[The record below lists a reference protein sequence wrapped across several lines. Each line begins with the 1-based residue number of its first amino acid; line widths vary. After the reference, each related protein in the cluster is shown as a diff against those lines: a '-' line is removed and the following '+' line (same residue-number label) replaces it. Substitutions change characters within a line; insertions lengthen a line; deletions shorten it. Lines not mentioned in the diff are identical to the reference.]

1 MPLPTVIL
9 PGYLAPAR
17 DYFTL
22 EKYLIQQGFPTVT
35 VPLTRR
41 DWWVTI
47 GGRPVTPIL
56 EILDKTIRRVL
67 HETQSD
73 QVNLIG
79 HSAGGWIARI
89 YLGEKSYC
97 DRIWS
102 GRPLV
107 KTLVSLGT
115 PHTSKERWTRRN
127 LEFVNHS
134 YPGTFCP
141 EIEYVC
147 VAGRALYGKPSWR
160 LGQWFTYQSYQLT
173 CGRGDCWGDGVTP
186 IESAHLVGAKNLI
199 LDNVQHSPRPL
210 QASTQHLWYGSPEVV
225 SQWIEHLR

>member
-17 DYFTL
+17 DYFAL
-22 EKYLIQQGFPTVT
+22 EQILIAQGFPTVT
-35 VPLTRR
+35 VPLTRQN
-41 DWWVTI
+41 WWITL

-56 EILDKTIRRVL
+56 EILDKTICSVL
-67 HETQSD
+67 SETQSD

-89 YLGEKSYC
+89 YLGEKSYH
-97 DRIWS
+97 DRTWS
-102 GRPLV
+102 GHPLV
-107 KTLVSLGT
+107 KTLVTLGT
-115 PHTSKERWTRRN
+115 PHTSQERWSRRN
-127 LEFVNHS
+127 IDFVARS
-134 YPGTFCP
+134 YPGAFFP
-141 EIEYVC
+141 EIEYIC
-147 VAGRALYGKPSWR
+147 VAGKAVYGKPSWR

-173 CGRGDCWGDGVTP
+173 CGQGDCWGDGVIP

-199 LDNVQHSPRPL
+199 LENVQHSPRPL
-210 QASTQHLWYGSPEVV
+210 QSTGQHQWYGSPKVV

>member
-17 DYFTL
+17 DYLDL
-22 EKYLIQQGFPTVT
+22 EQSLIAQGFPTVT

-41 DWWVTI
+41 DWWITI

-56 EILDKTIRRVL
+56 EILDRTIRGVL
-67 HETQSD
+67 RETQAD

-102 GRPLV
+102 SRPLV
-107 KTLVSLGT
+107 KTLVTLGT
-115 PHTSKERWTRRN
+115 PHTSQERWTRSN
-127 LEFVNHS
+127 LDFVNGS
-134 YPGTFCP
+134 YPEAFWP
-141 EIEYVC
+141 EVEYVC
-147 VAGRALYGKPSWR
+147 VAGKALYGQPSWR
-160 LGQWFTYQSYQLT
+160 LGEWFTYQSYQLT
-173 CGRGDCWGDGVTP
+173 CGQGNCWGDGVTP
-186 IESAHLVGAKNLI
+186 IESAHLVGGKNLI
-199 LDNVQHSPRPL
+199 LENVQHSPRPL
-210 QASTQHLWYGSPEVV
+210 QAGTRHQWYGSPEAVA
-225 SQWIEHLR
+225 QWIEHLR

>member
-17 DYFTL
+17 DYFAL
-22 EKYLIQQGFPTVT
+22 ERILTEQGFPTVT

-41 DWWVTI
+41 DWWITI

-56 EILDKTIRRVL
+56 EILDQTIRNVL
-67 HETQSD
+67 RETQAD

-89 YLGEKSYC
+89 YLGEESYC

-102 GRPLV
+102 GRSLV
-107 KTLVSLGT
+107 KTLITLGT
-115 PHTSKERWTRRN
+115 PHTSQERWTRSN
-127 LEFVNHS
+127 LDFVNS
-134 YPGTFCP
+134 AYPGAFCS
-141 EIEYVC
+141 EIEYMC
-147 VAGRALYGKPSWR
+147 VAGKALYGQPSWR

-173 CGRGDCWGDGVTP
+173 CGQGNCWGDGVTP
-186 IESAHLVGAKNLI
+186 IESAHLAGAKNLI
-199 LDNVQHSPRPL
+199 LENVQHSPRPL
-210 QASTQHLWYGSPEVV
+210 QAGTQHQWYGSLEVV
-225 SQWIEHLR
+225 CQWIDHLH

>member
-17 DYFTL
+17 DYFAL
-22 EKYLIQQGFPTVT
+22 EQILTKQGFPTVT

-41 DWWVTI
+41 DWWITI

-56 EILDKTIRRVL
+56 EILDQTIRNVL
-67 HETQSD
+67 RETQAD

-89 YLGEKSYC
+89 YLGEELYC

-102 GRPLV
+102 GRSLV
-107 KTLVSLGT
+107 KTLITLGT
-115 PHTSKERWTRRN
+115 PHTSQERWTRSN
-127 LEFVNHS
+127 LDFVNS
-134 YPGTFCP
+134 AYPGAFCS
-141 EIEYVC
+141 EIEYMC
-147 VAGRALYGKPSWR
+147 VAGKALYGQPSWR

-173 CGRGDCWGDGVTP
+173 CGQGNCWGDGVTP
-186 IESAHLVGAKNLI
+186 IESAHLAGAKNLI
-199 LDNVQHSPRPL
+199 LENVQHSPRPL
-210 QASTQHLWYGSPEVV
+210 QAGTQHQWYGSLEVV
-225 SQWIEHLR
+225 CQWIDHLH